1 MTSLSLDTAVSR
13 ALLPSIYLLLLL
25 PCCIMLLLL
34 PHTSKTTH
42 YIARPACVL
51 LHSDTSSCCT
61 GKPRTIGRTNDAA
74 GGRSDS
80 KIDRATAPAN
90 ITINSQE
97 VPRGNILVWTRV
109 CMPDTQEKAVIA
121 YPSLQSCACKG
132 RRAGRGNQGSRSFGA
147 HARSTPSQSSR

>member
-25 PCCIMLLLL
+25 PCSIILLLL
-34 PHTSKTTH
+34 PRTGKTTH

-61 GKPRTIGRTNDAA
+61 GKPRTIGRTA

-80 KIDRATAPAN
+80 KIDRATEPAN

-97 VPRGNILVWTRV
+97 APRGNILVWTRV

-121 YPSLQSCACKG
+121 YPSLQSYASTG
-132 RRAGRGNQGSRSFGA
+132 RSAGRGNQGSRSFGG
-147 HARSTPSQSSR
+147 HACSTPSQSPR